1 MRRRPDDHAAT
12 GAAQRD
18 AVRGTPPPA
27 AYTGA
32 VDLPR
37 PIAMI
42 RSVPLALFPR
52 VASLAALLVGLVS
65 ADAGAATYQVGPGRT
80 HTSLNALFSAVDLDE
95 VDGGGVEYAGQ
106 VIMPA
111 ADGGAP
117 GNPVT
122 LRGIKTGGLR
132 PILRGGVN
140 TIELRANH
148 VVVESFEIV
157 GTTTPTRT
165 FRCFFHHSH
174 DVVIRDAWIHDCPD
188 HGVLGADQDS
198 GSLTIEYSEISHSGS
213 GTQNHTIYM
222 ATDEVAY
229 PGAVFRLQ
237 HSWVHGATGGNLI
250 KSRAE
255 RNEIRYNW
263 LEGGVFHELELIGP
277 DPGGAPPGWSEGLV
291 REDSD
296 VVGNVV
302 VHTST
307 VHGSVFRF
315 GGDGTGQSRGRYRV
329 VNNTIL
335 RRGASNL
342 DTTVFRLF
350 DGIESVEMHNNVIHR
365 EGGHALRLIREVEA
379 QWTFG
384 SRIAGS
390 HNYYDAGATFVPA
403 AWSNSRTGTTPGF
416 ADIASLDLRLAES
429 SSLRDSGGP
438 AISTAD
444 YQIASPETIMRF
456 HPARALQAIGAA
468 ASRQQTGSA
477 VEPGAFEL
485 SDPTRVFRSGF
496 EAGESAAVLR

>member
-1 MRRRPDDHAAT
+1 
-12 GAAQRD
+12 
-18 AVRGTPPPA
+18 
-27 AYTGA
+27 
-32 VDLPR
+32 
-37 PIAMI
+37 MI
-42 RSVPLALFPR
+42 RSAVAVPFLHAALACAL
-52 VASLAALLVGLVS
+52 LAALVS
-65 ADAGAATYQVGPGRT
+65 ADARAATYQVGPGRT
-80 HTSLNALFSAVDLDE
+80 HTNLNALFSAVDLQPGDVVE
-95 VDGGGVEYAGQ
+95 VDGGGVEYPGQ

-122 LRGIKTGGLR
+122 LRGIKAGGLR

-222 ATDEVAY
+222 ATDEVAW

-237 HSWVHGATGGNLI
+237 HSWVHSANGGNLI

-255 RNEIRYNW
+255 RNEIYYNW
-263 LEGGVFHELELIGP
+263 LEGGFFHELELIGP
-277 DPGGAPPGWSEGLV
+277 DPGGAPAGWTEALA

-296 VVGNVV
+296 VVGNVI
-302 VHTST
+302 VHTAEFGA
-307 VHGSVFRF
+307 VLRF
-315 GGDGTGQSRGRYRV
+315 GGDATGQSRGRYRF
-329 VNNTIL
+329 VNNTML
-335 RRGASNL
+335 RRGPSTFT
-342 DTTVFRLF
+342 TTVFRLF
-350 DGIESVEMHNNVIHR
+350 DGIESLDAHNNVIHR

-379 QWTFG
+379 VWTLG

-403 AWSNSRTGTTPGF
+403 GWSNSRTGATPGF
-416 ADIASLDLRLAES
+416 ADLATLDLRLAEGS
-429 SSLRDSGGP
+429 PLRDSGGP
-438 AISTAD
+438 ATSTAD
-444 YQIASPETIMRF
+444 YLIASPEAAARF

-468 ASRQQTGSA
+468 ASRQPAGSA

-496 EAGESAAVLR
+496 EAGESGPVLR

>member
-1 MRRRPDDHAAT
+1 
-12 GAAQRD
+12 
-18 AVRGTPPPA
+18 
-27 AYTGA
+27 
-32 VDLPR
+32 
-37 PIAMI
+37 MI
-42 RSVPLALFPR
+42 RSAVPVPFLH
-52 VASLAALLVGLVS
+52 AALACALLADLVS
-65 ADAGAATYQVGPGRT
+65 ADASAATYQVGPGRT
-80 HTSLNALFSAVDLDE
+80 HTNLNALFSAVDLQPGDVVE

-222 ATDEVAY
+222 ATDEVAW

-237 HSWVHGATGGNLI
+237 HSWVHSANGGNLI

-255 RNEIRYNW
+255 RNEIYYNW
-263 LEGGVFHELELIGP
+263 LEGGFFHELELIGP
-277 DPGGAPPGWSEGLV
+277 DPGGAPAGWTEALA

-296 VVGNVV
+296 VVGNVI
-302 VHTST
+302 VHTAEFGA
-307 VHGSVFRF
+307 VLRF
-315 GGDGTGQSRGRYRV
+315 GGDATGQSRGRYRFI
-329 VNNTIL
+329 NNTVL
-335 RRGASNL
+335 RRGPSTFT
-342 DTTVFRLF
+342 TTVFRLF
-350 DGIESVEMHNNVIHR
+350 DGIESLDAHNNVFHR

-379 QWTFG
+379 VWTFG
-384 SRIAGS
+384 SRIAGR

-403 AWSNSRTGTTPGF
+403 GWSNSRTGTTPGF
-416 ADIASLDLRLAES
+416 ADLATLDLRLAEGS
-429 SSLRDSGGP
+429 PLRDSGGP
-438 AISTAD
+438 ATSTAD
-444 YQIASPETIMRF
+444 YLIASPEAAARF
-456 HPARALQAIGAA
+456 HPARALQAVGAA
-468 ASRQQTGSA
+468 ASRQPAGSA

-496 EAGESAAVLR
+496 ETGESTPTLR